1 MLLLRLFKRERLVR
15 GHARCLDNRLQVSED
30 DIRDPSP
37 KLIGGN
43 GTTLPQSHLSWVEP
57 WLSTAFLPL
66 EFLMAFGF
74 NRWL

>member
-1 MLLLRLFKRERLVR
+1 LVR

-30 DIRDPSP
+30 DIRDPS
-37 KLIGGN
+37 N

-57 WLSTAFLPL
+57 WLPTAFLPL
-66 EFLMAFGF
+66 GLLMAFGF